1 MILMKPIKQ
10 TRSLILSAPV
20 IFGLT
25 LSASVS
31 AANAFSDV
39 PAGYWA
45 YENIAKLAA
54 AGVIDGYGDG
64 TFRGD
69 RLMTRYEMA
78 QIVAKAMGKG
88 ANVDRLAA
96 EFAKELETLGVRVT
110 SLEKKS
116 DNVKVT
122 GEVYYYYA
130 KANRN
135 VTEHNKKFE
144 NELRT
149 RLYLTGS
156 INDNWKYVGRIENRQ
171 WFHDH
176 TGNEKTAFNIAKVEG
191 RLGGLKVIAGR
202 DDDEFA
208 DGYIYDGEYDALKVS
223 YGDKYYISG
232 ACGKLT
238 ELNDDETVPAEG
250 DKFSKT
256 FWTAEIGTKT
266 DGLING
272 KLGYL
277 NTKLDTDGRAA
288 YNGKDSLGIWYA
300 GLDFSITDDFELKT
314 MYLKGNRDKLAGG
327 KQIHDNGFMAGLSY
341 KGAKKEKPGTWGL
354 EANYYRQGRSTY
366 LLHTIDGHTDFKSG
380 FKGWSVGGELTV
392 AKNMVMGVY
401 YYDTQPMKREID
413 GNNTRTKVL
422 WTDFTITF

>member
-1 MILMKPIKQ
+1 MRTLRIK
-10 TRSLILSAPV
+10 RLLILSAAV
-20 IFGLT
+20 IMGMT
-25 LSASVS
+25 LPTSVS

-39 PAGYWA
+39 PAGHWA
-45 YENIAKLAA
+45 YESIAKLFA

-78 QIVAKAMGKG
+78 QIVAKAMAKG
-88 ANVDRLAA
+88 ANVDRLTA

-135 VTEHNKKFE
+135 VTENKKKFE

-171 WFHDH
+171 WFHDYI
-176 TGNEKTAFNIAKVEG
+176 GNEETAFNIAKVEG
-191 RLGGLKVIAGR
+191 RLGGLKVMAGR
-202 DDDEFA
+202 DDDVFA
-208 DGYIYDGEYDALKVS
+208 DGYIYDGEYDAVKIS
-223 YGDKYYISG
+223 YGDKFYISG
-232 ACGKLT
+232 AFGKLT
-238 ELNDDETVPAEG
+238 DLNEDETVPAEG
-250 DKFSKT
+250 DNFAKT
-256 FWTAEIGTKT
+256 FWTAEIGTKL
-266 DGLING
+266 DGFING
-272 KLGYL
+272 KFGYL

-288 YNGKDSLGIWYA
+288 YDRKDRLGIWYA
-300 GLDFSITDDFELKT
+300 ELDFSLTDDLELTT
-314 MYLKGNRDKLAGG
+314 MYLKGNRDTLAGG
-327 KQIHDNGFMAGLSY
+327 QHINDNGFVAGLSY

-366 LLHTIDGHTDFKSG
+366 LLHTIDGYTDFKSG

-392 AKNMVMGVY
+392 AKNMVMGIY
-401 YYDTQPMKREID
+401 YYDTRPIKREID
-413 GNNTRTKVL
+413 GKNTRTKVL
-422 WTDFTITF
+422 WTDFTVTF